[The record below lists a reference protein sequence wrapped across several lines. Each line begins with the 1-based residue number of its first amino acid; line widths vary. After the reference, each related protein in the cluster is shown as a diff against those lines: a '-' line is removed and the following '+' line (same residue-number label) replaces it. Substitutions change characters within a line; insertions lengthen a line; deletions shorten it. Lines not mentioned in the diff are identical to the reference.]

1 MGNIN
6 KITKKLKNLLLF
18 KKIFWI
24 MTIAIILLCLI
35 YMGNLHYLIKAYDKN
50 LYEVTAKELNIST
63 STMEEKMKVIERIS
77 EEIATNQVIQEN
89 LSKLAKPQE
98 SDRTGKLK
106 REVYEELY
114 RYFYT
119 SPYVTTISII
129 LDDSEIHMGQ
139 EIFWTED
146 RKEAISVSSE
156 KAEGRAYWEYGEKS
170 KRKVACVRQIRQMEY
185 VTLKPLGIVYID
197 TDMKN
202 LIRDSLKKTGYEDTG
217 GRFLLYG
224 KDGIVYSE
232 NKEDEKECGKFSS
245 EGEKHYSVETVN
257 GIKEFVIN
265 GTMWKNE
272 WQYLYFRNY
281 DQLFSQLK
289 WVKVITIL
297 SAGIC
302 GIIILLIVRRIL
314 GGIFKHIDYLLQKIE
329 NFGSGKM
336 NEEQAKMQYEGR
348 TDEIGQL
355 HRAFDEMSHSV
366 KVLRDENY
374 EKQILLRDAEI
385 KMLEQQINPHFL
397 YNTLDSINWMAQMHG
412 ADEISEMALALAS
425 LFRTSISE
433 KRELI
438 LLDEELELLNNYI
451 KIQKIRFKDRMEFE
465 IVRLGDI
472 GELYIPKLCIQPLV
486 ENALKYALEC
496 NDEVCTIQVRI
507 EKVDQYCRIQ
517 ISNTGSEFAQD
528 LLEKLKNQTVIPQG
542 TGVGII
548 NIDSR
553 LKLIYGNRYGLKFR
567 NEDNR
572 AIVELQIPLK
582 REKEDEK
589 EGDRNVTVNDC
600 R

>member
-1 MGNIN
+1 
-6 KITKKLKNLLLF
+6 
-18 KKIFWI
+18 
-24 MTIAIILLCLI
+24 MTIAIILLCLM

-77 EEIATNQVIQEN
+77 EEIGTNQVIQEN

-98 SDRTGKLK
+98 NDRTGKLK

-146 RKEAISVSSE
+146 RKEDISVSS
-156 KAEGRAYWEYGEKS
+156 KKVEGRAYWEYGEKS

-302 GIIILLIVRRIL
+302 GIIIVLIVRRIL

-329 NFGSGKM
+329 NFGSGKV
-336 NEEQAKMQYEGR
+336 NDEQTKMQYEGR

-438 LLDEELELLNNYI
+438 LLDEELVCWHIYI
-451 KIQKIRFKDRMEFE
+451 
-465 IVRLGDI
+465 
-472 GELYIPKLCIQPLV
+472 
-486 ENALKYALEC
+486 
-496 NDEVCTIQVRI
+496 
-507 EKVDQYCRIQ
+507 
-517 ISNTGSEFAQD
+517 
-528 LLEKLKNQTVIPQG
+528 
-542 TGVGII
+542 
-548 NIDSR
+548 
-553 LKLIYGNRYGLKFR
+553 
-567 NEDNR
+567 
-572 AIVELQIPLK
+572 
-582 REKEDEK
+582 
-589 EGDRNVTVNDC
+589 
-600 R
+600 